1 METILIGVNVLGH
14 PARSRR
20 RHAGYPD
27 GMDER
32 GWTTVGIDDVEAV
45 PWRGTELVWR
55 PVRAALGT
63 RVVGLSAY
71 TADAAGQ
78 EIVEDHVEDADGRGH
93 EEVYL
98 VVRGSARFVLD
109 GDVLD
114 APAGTFVRIASHVR
128 RSAVAVDVPAAVVVV
143 GGDPDYEPAA
153 SEWIERARPWFREDP
168 ARARALLDE
177 LAAVQPD
184 SAAAPLGEALFAAAR
199 DDPEEARLHLREAV
213 RRTPAAREYAAG
225 EPTLRPLL
233 DEDEGR

>member
-1 METILIGVNVLGH
+1 MQ
-14 PARSRR
+14 
-20 RHAGYPD
+20 
-27 GMDER
+27 ER
-32 GWTTVGIDDVEAV
+32 GWTAVGIDEVEAV

-55 PVRAALGT
+55 PVRAALGA
-63 RVVGLSAY
+63 RVIGISAY
-71 TADAAGQ
+71 TAETAGQ

-109 GDVLD
+109 GEPVR
-114 APAGTFVRIASHVR
+114 ARAGTFLRVASHVR

-153 SEWIERARPWFREDP
+153 SEWIERARPWFRKDP

-177 LAAVQPD
+177 LAERQPD
-184 SAAAPLGEALFAAAR
+184 SAAVPLGEALFAAAQGNL
-199 DDPEEARLHLREAV
+199 DEARSHLAEAV
-213 RRTPAAREYAAG
+213 RRAPAAREYAEG

-233 DEDEGR
+233 DAD

>member
-1 METILIGVNVLGH
+1 MQ
-14 PARSRR
+14 
-20 RHAGYPD
+20 
-27 GMDER
+27 ER
-32 GWTTVGIDDVEAV
+32 GWAAVGIDEVEAV

-55 PVRAALGT
+55 PVRAALDT
-63 RVVGLSAY
+63 RVIGISAY

-93 EEVYL
+93 EEVYV

-109 GDVLD
+109 GETLD
-114 APAGTFVRIASHVR
+114 AAAGTFVRVASHVR
-128 RSAVAVDVPAAVVVV
+128 RSATALDVPAAVVVV

-153 SEWIERARPWFREDP
+153 SEWIERARPWFRDDP

-177 LAAVQPD
+177 LAVVQPD

-199 DDPEEARLHLREAV
+199 GDLDDARVHLDEAV
-213 RRTPAAREYAAG
+213 RRSPAARTYAES

-233 DEDEGR
+233 DRG